1 MFLVLRASPRP
12 CTGLQRTRTGC
23 LEVADNMDEI
33 GQAGPARALG
43 QGARR
48 ELAATLRC
56 GDVGRAADAF
66 LAAYGSTVYDFIVLM
81 VGPGELADR
90 VVTDTAL
97 AVTYL
102 AGWIRDDDLLSAWI
116 FALARYEC
124 RSCTP
129 VVWRERQWEGLRS
142 LATNG
147 PVGRRGSVPVD
158 VVRMALLGLAPKDR
172 EILVLSSTYCKLLS
186 SDLAAVFG
194 ISGADAAAAVAGAHR
209 RFEQALAICAEEVG
223 YRRDPRNRAPEI
235 GELVGM
241 VLSGTRRVLPVDQIF
256 CAAQAPEL
264 TGYRREVVS
273 RIRLNEHDGFPLP
286 RIPGPA
292 SDHFAVPYHPAGGP
306 VRRGTVRPYLSVS

>member
-1 MFLVLRASPRP
+1 V
-12 CTGLQRTRTGC
+12 
-23 LEVADNMDEI
+23 EVTDNVDEI

-43 QGARR
+43 YGARR
-48 ELAATLRC
+48 ELAATLRRR
-56 GDVGRAADAF
+56 GDVGRAVDAF
-66 LAAYGSTVYDFIVLM
+66 LAAYGSTVYDFIALM

-90 VVTDTAL
+90 VVTDTTL

-102 AGWIRDDDLLSAWI
+102 AGWLRDDDLLTAWI

-124 RSCTP
+124 RSYPP

-142 LATNG
+142 LAING

-194 ISGADAAAAVAGAHR
+194 ISDADAAAAVAGAHR

-235 GELVGM
+235 GELVDM
-241 VLSGTRRVLPVDQIF
+241 VLGGTHRVLPVDQIF
-256 CAAQAPEL
+256 YMAQAPEL
-264 TGYRREVVS
+264 AGYRREVLS

-286 RIPGPA
+286 RIPGLA
-292 SDHFAVPYHPAGGP
+292 GDHFAVPVH
-306 VRRGTVRPYLSVS
+306 LSQLAVPRQ